1 MQFCVAPAAKL
12 HIAYVVPRFFLCVL
26 KMGYNN
32 LILNTM
38 AETNTNQTDESG
50 RNINPVLAHVYL
62 LDVEEISNYDG
73 ARETRTD
80 GVFGSIQDLNDWLQN
95 NRHNYGLDEGVTFND
110 VNHKIHSQQ
119 RSMSGKLNYDYYLN
133 IIYYC
138 INVYPLHKPIS

>member
-1 MQFCVAPAAKL
+1 MDVSVTITPNVCCTPF
-12 HIAYVVPRFFLCVL
+12 FFLCVL